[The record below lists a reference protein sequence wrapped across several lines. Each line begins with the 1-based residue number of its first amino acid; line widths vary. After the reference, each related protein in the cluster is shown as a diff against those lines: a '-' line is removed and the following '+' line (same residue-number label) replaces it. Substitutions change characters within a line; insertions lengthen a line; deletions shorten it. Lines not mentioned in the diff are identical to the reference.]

1 MPKKNENL
9 LRLKELTETLC
20 ATTPSDEYSKILTQL
35 KNIVDEGKIKVES
48 YTTTNS
54 KIKCYENMCVT
65 ITKILNKVKL

>member
-20 ATTPSDEYSKILTQL
+20 TTTPSDEYSKILTQL

>member
-1 MPKKNENL
+1 MPRKNENL

-20 ATTPSDEYSKILTQL
+20 DTAPSNEYANILAQL
-35 KNIVDEGKIKVES
+35 KNIVDEGKTKVES